1 MVEYFNETL
10 LISKSKAEWFPK
22 DHVTLKTG
30 VMTQKRK
37 SAFNHRNILHF
48 LKYIE
53 IENNIL
59 NCNNISDFY
68 SMFDQ
73 TNTALV
79 SIRDSF

>member
-10 LISKSKAEWFPK
+10 LISKSKAEWFLK

-30 VMTQKRK
+30 VMMQKK
-37 SAFNHRNILHF
+37 SAFNHRNKWHF
-48 LKYIE
+48 KKYIE

-79 SIRDSF
+79 SIRDFF